1 MGPISRP
8 QYPHA
13 LINVPAAALNSI
25 ATARTSSLKSPH
37 AEWHEDRRR
46 HMLDL
51 AAQYQPP
58 PIRSRRNHQTN
69 TSKSCPLFPQVPI
82 RAAKYLRVCFVPR
95 AEVATS
101 YDNPACDRSGTAYCA
116 ELFA

>member
-1 MGPISRP
+1 MSALGHKRTFCDAATNVRFTPESGP
-8 QYPHA
+8 
-13 LINVPAAALNSI
+13 
-25 ATARTSSLKSPH
+25 
-37 AEWHEDRRR
+37 
-46 HMLDL
+46 
-51 AAQYQPP
+51 
-58 PIRSRRNHQTN
+58 
-69 TSKSCPLFPQVPI
+69 SKSCPLFPQVQI